1 MPSAIRK
8 KIAYLS
14 LFIAFSLLIET
25 VSFVLLDFGLVPK
38 LLVFNLG
45 FVLFVATILM
55 LIPHPEVQ
63 FALTFGLLLL
73 QMMITFV
80 NINLQTITGEIFFW
94 DMLSLAMDATEAVQG
109 TSMLD
114 YSSLLIFMA
123 IAILILVLHRLIRR
137 KINKMLF
144 IGKSKRQSRLYLVI
158 STFIVAAFLF
168 LTGFI
173 MTESSYG
180 QLTNAIQGET
190 EAVILRSDAYLYET
204 LYLPEA
210 TLRTFGSFTY
220 YVKGLAFYL
229 GLDIN
234 ASASVEILDD
244 YFREGTSETN
254 AYTGISEGNNV
265 IMILL
270 ESFEY
275 FAIDAELTPTLY
287 DLFYVD
293 GILLDNFHGKIKT
306 DVAEGG
312 SLFGSYPSTGSLFR
326 NYQNNDYPFSLPNRL
341 KAESAIEIAHSFHN
355 NTGSFYNRNHA
366 HEHFGFDEHFDSGDM
381 ALSESDFW
389 INSDEEMMRDQVE
402 KMIPDDGIR
411 FLTYITTFTMHGGYE
426 YREAFEA
433 DYAYFDT
440 IGYYPGDDPFDQY
453 MRTYMAA
460 AINLDKAMAIL
471 LDRLESTHLHDS
483 TTLILFGD
491 HTAYYYGFSG
501 RAKNAE
507 NEDPLYI
514 DQYRLP
520 AVIYDSKLKNALL
533 ADEIGNIGKFTSV
546 MDFVPTLLNLL
557 GIAFNPLQYLGADL
571 FSAEQ
576 TVILSK
582 QGGIFNDIYYT
593 MDGATVLYQTT
604 EASPSAWLE
613 FQASVASILKKNQHL
628 NLMYKVN
635 YFGIEDSLDDP
646 VI

>member
-1 MPSAIRK
+1 MPSTLQK
-8 KIAYLS
+8 KIAYLL
-14 LFIAFSLLIET
+14 LFIVFSLLIET
-25 VSFVLLDFGLVPK
+25 VSFALLDFGLVPK
-38 LLVFNLG
+38 LLVFNVG
-45 FVLFVATILM
+45 FILFVATALT

-63 FALTFGLLLL
+63 YALTFGLLLL
-73 QMMITFV
+73 QMAITFV
-80 NINLQTITGEIFFW
+80 NINLQIITGEIFFW
-94 DMLSLAMDATEAVQG
+94 DMLSLALDATEAVRG

-114 YSSLLIFMA
+114 YSSLLIFAA
-123 IAILILVLHRLIRR
+123 IAILILVSHRLIRR
-137 KINKMLF
+137 KIEKRLF
-144 IGKSKRQSRLYLVI
+144 IGKSKRQSGLYLVT
-158 STFIVAAFLF
+158 STFIMAVLLF
-168 LTGFI
+168 MTGI
-173 MTESSYG
+173 TMTESSYG
-180 QLTNAIQGET
+180 KLTDDIHDET
-190 EAVILRSDAYLYET
+190 EEVILRSDAYLYET
-204 LYLPEA
+204 LYLPES

-229 GLDIN
+229 GLDTN

-244 YFREGTSETN
+244 YFMEGTSENN

-326 NYQNNDYPFSLPNRL
+326 NYRNNDYPFSLPNLL
-341 KAESAIEIAHSFHN
+341 KAESAIEIANSFHN
-355 NTGSFYNRNHA
+355 NTGSFYNRNQA

-381 ALSESDFW
+381 ALSESEFW
-389 INSDEEMMRDQVE
+389 INSDEEMMHDQVE

-426 YREAFEA
+426 YRETFEA
-433 DYAYFDT
+433 TYAAFDE

-460 AINLDKAMAIL
+460 AMNLDKAMAIL
-471 LDRLESTHLHDS
+471 LDRLEATHLEDS
-483 TTLILFGD
+483 TTMILFGD

-514 DQYRLP
+514 EQYRLP
-520 AVIYDSKLKNALL
+520 
-533 ADEIGNIGKFTSV
+533 G
-546 MDFVPTLLNLL
+546 
-557 GIAFNPLQYLGADL
+557 
-571 FSAEQ
+571 
-576 TVILSK
+576 
-582 QGGIFNDIYYT
+582 
-593 MDGATVLYQTT
+593 
-604 EASPSAWLE
+604 
-613 FQASVASILKKNQHL
+613 
-628 NLMYKVN
+628 
-635 YFGIEDSLDDP
+635 
-646 VI
+646 